1 MSNLRL
7 IAGRELMEA
16 FRARS
21 YWVTIAI
28 FMLIVAASIVVPRF
42 FDGETTWEVGLAGDI
57 PTGIEQDLEVLG
69 GAFDANVEIT
79 SFADLD
85 AATLAVE
92 EEEVSVALVVEGG
105 EQTLVRRDQTSATV
119 VGVVNQVAAAATA
132 RDLLIGEGLDGPTIS
147 AALAPATPTEVV
159 VDDDVAG
166 RAGIAWAT
174 GLVLYLAIFMGGMSV
189 AQAVATEK
197 SARIAE
203 VLVSTVRPSHL
214 LAGKVLGIGISTLII
229 VLAGAVPF
237 AGAIAAGWV
246 DVPSAAAADVIAAV
260 GWFILGYM
268 IYAVGFGALGALVD
282 RQEDLGTAVGP
293 LSAVLVL
300 SYLATI
306 QAATDPNST
315 LSIVVSII
323 PFSAPMV
330 MPVRIGADAAS
341 LIEVAA
347 AVGLSILTIFVLAR
361 FGGAIYRRALLR
373 GGQRLKV
380 TQLLRG

>member
-1 MSNLRL
+1 MRNLRL

-21 YWVTIAI
+21 YWITIAI
-28 FMLIVAASIVVPRF
+28 FVAIVAASIVVPRF
-42 FDGETTWEVGLAGDI
+42 FDGETTWEVGLAGDL
-57 PTGIEQDLEVLG
+57 PAGIEADLEVLAE
-69 GAFDANVEIT
+69 AFDASVEIT
-79 SFADLD
+79 SFEDLD

-92 EEEVSVALVVEGG
+92 DEEVSVALVVEDGR
-105 EQTLVRRDQTSATV
+105 QTLVRRDQTSATV

-132 RDLLIGEGLDGPTIS
+132 RDLLIGEGLDAPTIA
-147 AALAPATPTEVV
+147 AALAPATPAEVV

-166 RAGIAWAT
+166 RTGIAWVT

-197 SARIAE
+197 STKIAE

-214 LAGKVLGIGISTLII
+214 LAGKVLGLGISTLII
-229 VLAGAVPF
+229 VLSGALPF
-237 AGAIAAGWV
+237 AGAILAGWV
-246 DVPSAAAADVIAAV
+246 DVPSAAATDVIAAV
-260 GWFILGYM
+260 GWFVLGYT

-293 LSAVLVL
+293 LSAILVL

-306 QAATDPNST
+306 QAAADPNST
-315 LSIVVSII
+315 LATVVSII

-330 MPVRIGADAAS
+330 MPIRIGSEAAS
-341 LIEVAA
+341 LAEIAA
-347 AVGLSILTIFVLAR
+347 AVGLSLLTIAVLAR
-361 FGGAIYRRALLR
+361 FGGVVYRRALLR

-380 TQLLRG
+380 TQLLRA